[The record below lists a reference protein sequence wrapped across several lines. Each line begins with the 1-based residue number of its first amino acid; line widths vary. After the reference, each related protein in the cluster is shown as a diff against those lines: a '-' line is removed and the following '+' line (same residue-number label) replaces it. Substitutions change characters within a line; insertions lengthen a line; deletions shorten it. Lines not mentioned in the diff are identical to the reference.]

1 MTYENNEV
9 QRNLFQETVSAP
21 LIEEVVE
28 EIKVEMNDVH
38 SETKVE
44 VEETMVNTKA
54 KKKGGLMES
63 LDWLRQKLENQFKDN
78 IE

>member
-28 EIKVEMNDVH
+28 EIKVEMNDVQT
-38 SETKVE
+38 ETKEE